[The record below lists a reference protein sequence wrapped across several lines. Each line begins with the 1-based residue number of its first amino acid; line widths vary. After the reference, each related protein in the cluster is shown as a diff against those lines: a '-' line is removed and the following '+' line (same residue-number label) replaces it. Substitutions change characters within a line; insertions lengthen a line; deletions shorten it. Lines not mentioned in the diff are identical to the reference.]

1 MKILGFQIEI
11 NGTQRAISTSE
22 ELRRAIADIGKEL
35 KKATDVGTIKRLE
48 GELVDLKA
56 RQNEVNKEVRES
68 VKDRQRE
75 LTAVDKSSG
84 AYDKLAKELN
94 DARHRYKDLAA
105 AEQQSTKEAKDLLKQ
120 ITFLDDKLKNVDASV
135 GQFQRNVGNY
145 TSAFD
150 GIGTS
155 INNLKNASGALGKGL
170 AVTAVGFQVFNA
182 ASQAIDELNASFE
195 QTRIISGQIQNL
207 TGATGAALQDQVA
220 QAKAVAET
228 YKQDVQEV
236 SVAANTLS
244 KELGVDFA
252 RALDLIEAGFRKGA
266 NAQGQFLDGLRE
278 YPAQFRDAGAS
289 AEQFIAI
296 SIAAAKEGIYSDKG
310 LDAVKEFG
318 LRIREQT
325 KATGDALKA
334 ALGEKATKEIFDGLN
349 NGSINAV
356 DALGKVTRG
365 LKENGVA
372 GAELQTVIADV
383 FGGPGEDVGQ
393 RFLFTLGDILET
405 TDTVTQST
413 NAYQEQLGE
422 LYQANLDLEN
432 AQKGYNDALGD
443 FSFELQVAKTRAKT
457 FFAELLA
464 GVFKFG
470 DQLPATFK
478 AAGSAFKAF
487 FRTGQITEAFDAYN
501 NTFKKEVRKIKDANE
516 VQKAILE
523 QFNKAEEPV
532 KKKAQSVG
540 KATGEALV
548 VGSVA
553 EIEKRKGDLDKAFE
567 RAVAGSDAQHLIAAN
582 LEKVNKELE
591 IAIEKQN
598 KILFEGQRKEF
609 QQGIEETL
617 SLLGGIL
624 ERNKPDVD
632 ILDKTLQSTKKSA
645 EAIITDIEK
654 IVGVTTKNSA
664 GAVKNTT
671 EEIKKLEEQS
681 KQSLENVIS
690 TSEQLFGAAL
700 DVIGA
705 FQSAKAEKEQEA
717 FDLQIE
723 QIDENIEALEEKQQ
737 NVGRIRAKQIQREID
752 AAKRQRE
759 AAEQQAE
766 EAQKK
771 AAKREKT
778 LALLQ
783 AVVQGSLAVIRAIAA
798 PPGFPLNLGS
808 VIATG
813 VLAAAQVA
821 TIAAQPLATG
831 GVITGRRVNDSPN
844 VPTQPSGDNVLAVV
858 KRGEVVLN
866 ERQQQRL
873 GGYQTFR
880 SIGVP
885 GFAGGGVIG
894 TPPISAPVA
903 TMPGASVDYLA
914 ALDRKTDAI
923 NARIDRLQAY
933 VVSEDIRADLQ
944 EGDNLKIQA
953 TL

>member
-1 MKILGFQIEI
+1 MKVLGFQIEI

-35 KKATDVGTIKRLE
+35 KKATDVGTIKKLE
-48 GELVDLKA
+48 SELVDLKA

-84 AYDKLAKELN
+84 AYDKLSKELN
-94 DARHRYKDLAA
+94 DARKRYKDLAA
-105 AEQQSTKEAKDLLKQ
+105 AEQESTKEAKDLLKQ
-120 ITFLDDKLKNVDASV
+120 ITFLDDKLKGVDASV

-155 INNLKNASGALGKGL
+155 INNIKNASGALGKGL
-170 AVTAVGFQVFNA
+170 AVTAAGFQLFNI
-182 ASQAIDELNASFE
+182 ASEAIDQLNASFE

-207 TGATGAALQDQVA
+207 TGATGTALQDQVA

-252 RALDLIEAGFRKGA
+252 RALELIEAGFRKGA
-266 NAQGQFLDGLRE
+266 NAQGEFLDGLRE

-296 SIAAAKEGIYSDKG
+296 SIAAAQEGIYSDKG

-405 TDTVTQST
+405 TDGVTEST
-413 NAYQEQLGE
+413 NEYQQQLGE
-422 LYQANLDLEN
+422 LFQANLDLEN
-432 AQKGYNDALGD
+432 AQKGYNEALGD

-478 AAGSAFKAF
+478 AAGSAFKTF

-501 NTFKKEVRKIKDANE
+501 DTFKKEVRKIKDANE
-516 VQKAILE
+516 VQKAILD

-532 KKKAQSVG
+532 KRKAQSVG
-540 KATGEALV
+540 KDSAEALIK
-548 VGSVA
+548 GSVA

-567 RAVAGSDAQHLIAAN
+567 KAVAGSDAQRLIAAN

-591 IAIEKQN
+591 SAIEKQN
-598 KILFEGQRKEF
+598 KILFEAERKALAS
-609 QQGIEETL
+609 Q
-617 SLLGGIL
+617 LGGFTTLLTEEIPNAL
-624 ERNKPDVD
+624 KSGVDV
-632 ILDKTLQSTKKSA
+632 TT
-645 EAIITDIEK
+645 AIASDIEK

-664 GAVKNTT
+664 EAVKKTT
-671 EEIKKLEEQS
+671 EEIEKLEDAS

-690 TSEQLFGAAL
+690 TSEPLFVAAL

-723 QIDENIEALEEKQQ
+723 QIDANIEALEEKQQ
-737 NVGRIRAKQIQREID
+737 GVGRIRAKQIQREID
-752 AAKRQRE
+752 AAKAQRE
-759 AAEQQAE
+759 AAEKQAE

-783 AVVQGSLAVIRAIAA
+783 AVVQGSLAVIRALAA
-798 PPGFPLNLGS
+798 PPGFPFNSGS
-808 VIATG
+808 VVATG

-831 GVITGRRVNDSPN
+831 GVITGRRVTDSPN

-903 TMPGASVDYLA
+903 TMPGQSGGDVLA

-923 NARIDRLQAY
+923 NARIDNLKVF
-933 VVSEDIRADLQ
+933 VVSEEVRTDLQ
-944 EGDNLKIQA
+944 EGDSLKAQA